1 MAIAA
6 SPRSRPA
13 GWNTDQPESN
23 LGTSE
28 PSARAWVR
36 RLLTHPGV
44 MRILLPGVLALV
56 AAIVLADRIAVAQDL
71 FPDKNLEA
79 VVRQY
84 VFEKRNNA
92 EPLTEKDVETIS
104 FIRGK
109 NKGITNLT

>member
-13 GWNTDQPESN
+13 GWNTDQPASN
-23 LGTSE
+23 LGASE
-28 PSARAWVR
+28 PSPPAWFR
-36 RLLTHPGV
+36 PTPPRSAV
-44 MRILLPGVLALV
+44 MRIRLPGVLALV